1 MYLLGQLSL
10 WLPVKNVPKNMF
22 RLKTLS
28 IFTKCMSYLY
38 VIKKL
43 CLKDMTYFKLNCY
56 ILGKV
61 FKSKQHWILLSL
73 KSQTPL
79 IPKQSDIKRL
89 NNIIMTHGIITV
101 GKLHVRQKNNIML
114 SYLPVNHPQQQIH
127 TLFITR
133 NSRFTPC

>member
-1 MYLLGQLSL
+1 M
-10 WLPVKNVPKNMF
+10 
-22 RLKTLS
+22 
-28 IFTKCMSYLY
+28 
-38 VIKKL
+38 

-79 IPKQSDIKRL
+79 IPKQSDIKWL
-89 NNIIMTHGIITV
+89 NNIIMTNHIIAV
-101 GKLHVRQKNNIML
+101 GKLHVRQNNIIL

-127 TLFITR
+127 TLLITR
-133 NSRFTPC
+133 NSRCTPC